1 MKRGGASTL
10 SLLLCMGTGHAALAQ
25 QASAQ
30 SPAAPVA
37 SPTTTPAPQITAA
50 TPAGNA
56 GGVMNQSATSPPTAG
71 GSTLTEVVVTAQ
83 RRLENLQKVP
93 ISVSAI
99 SAAKLQAANITS
111 SADLAAVTPALT
123 FSNVNGYL
131 QSRIRGIGNA
141 SQGPSIENSVATYID
156 GVYLASAPGSLQN
169 LNNIQQVEVLDGPQ
183 GTLFGRNAT
192 GGLIQILTKDPKSTF
207 GGNADVSYENYDTTR
222 LAAYLTGPVFGP
234 VDADL
239 ALYASHQ
246 GDGYGTQLFNDKPT
260 DKTDRDIAARSKWL
274 ARFDTGTTVRLSF
287 DFENTST
294 SDPSLNPVGD
304 FQSAFGPRSPAV
316 QAAVDNNRYDE
327 NDNDLTVH
335 RLIAGGTSGRI
346 DQELGPLV
354 LTDIAAYRKTR
365 FSNEFDADGVPAQIV
380 QELFTEKDEQVSEEI
395 QLAPRHTGKLQW
407 IVGVYY
413 FHLDSAYDPL
423 TLRVGPTESDQ
434 RNAYVTESVA
444 PYAQATYE
452 ILPETHVTGGFR
464 YTYERRTQTGATTD
478 LSATGAATVIPIA
491 DASLYSDTPTW
502 RLAVDHSFNS
512 NLLGYIS
519 WNRGFKSGGFNPSV
533 PSQPAYKPERLDDY
547 EIGEKST
554 LFAGRLRLNAAFFY
568 YIYKDIQVNTYIGS
582 ESVTLNGA
590 EAREYGLDATFDLS
604 LTRDLTL
611 TGGAVLL
618 HDRFTDFPLT
628 AVGTLN
634 AANDTTPIV
643 QGSATGNR
651 LPFAPDATLNLGVDY
666 KHQVL
671 GGQADLFVNDLYDTG
686 YYGQADNFLH
696 QGAFHLLNASL
707 QYQPDQSPL
716 TFKLYAKNITNAGV
730 AEFLSVTSVG
740 SVASYEPPT
749 TYGFTVGYKF

>member
-1 MKRGGASTL
+1 M
-10 SLLLCMGTGHAALAQ
+10 
-25 QASAQ
+25 
-30 SPAAPVA
+30 
-37 SPTTTPAPQITAA
+37 
-50 TPAGNA
+50 
-56 GGVMNQSATSPPTAG
+56 
-71 GSTLTEVVVTAQ
+71 VTAQ
-83 RRLENLQKVP
+83 RRSENLQKVP

-141 SQGPSIENSVATYID
+141 SQGPTIENSVATYID

-169 LNNIQQVEVLDGPQ
+169 LNNIQQVEVLNGPH

-192 GGLIQILTKDPKSTF
+192 GGLIQILTKDPKAIF

-316 QAAVDNNRYDE
+316 QAAVENNRYDE
-327 NDNDLTVH
+327 NDNDLTVR

-346 DQELGPLV
+346 DQQLGPLM
-354 LTDIAAYRKTR
+354 LTDIAAYRKTK

-407 IVGVYY
+407 IVGVYH

-434 RNAYVTESVA
+434 CNAYVTESVA
-444 PYAQATYE
+444 PCAQATYE

-478 LSATGAATVIPIA
+478 LSATGAPTVIPIA
-491 DASLYSDTPTW
+491 NASLYSDTPTW

-512 NLLGYIS
+512 NIFGYIS

-533 PSQPAYKPERLDDY
+533 PSQPPYKPEHLDDY

-554 LFAGRLRLNAAFFY
+554 LLNGRLRLNAALFY
-568 YIYKDIQVNTYIGS
+568 YAYKDIQVNTYIGS
-582 ESVTLNGA
+582 ESVTLNRA
-590 EAREYGLDATFDLS
+590 EAREYGLDTTFDFS

-628 AVGTLN
+628 AVGTLD

-651 LPFAPDATLNLGVDY
+651 LPFAPDATLNLGADY
-666 KHQVL
+666 KHEVP
-671 GGQADLFVNDLYDTG
+671 GGLADLFVNDLYDTG
-686 YYGQADNFLH
+686 YYGQADK
-696 QGAFHLLNASL
+696 
-707 QYQPDQSPL
+707 L
-716 TFKLYAKNITNAGV
+716 TAHMPYI
-730 AEFLSVTSVG
+730 
-740 SVASYEPPT
+740 
-749 TYGFTVGYKF
+749 